1 MTDIELD
8 LLYDT
13 QKPKTLQIGSIYV
26 VMVHECT
33 FRVRIDRNMHD
44 EKRSLC
50 FLIDIGDEEWFY
62 MDEIYEC
69 KQQFRKFPAQAICLS
84 LFGLEDFAENPS
96 AKEHLDN
103 MLTHKALI
111 GEILSNRDEYE
122 AQEASED
129 QAAKVRVGLY
139 DTSSDEDVHLNNVIL
154 TMICDSYVAPAL
166 QPVGYTNAVVSHVDE
181 EAAVFCQLRSSSGG
195 LQYVQKL
202 IHHIVQYDF
211 NQDQHRISGS
221 EIERK
226 GNTQQT
232 PVYLV
237 KDNDNNKWYRAT
249 VLERHGPHYRMFYVD
264 FGMTRLVNGANIF
277 RLDSL
282 SAALNRYPYQAIKCH
297 LHEINEKPTDSILA
311 SLRGYLN
318 DNTPAVVS
326 ISCTF

>member
-8 LLYDT
+8 LMLER
-13 QKPKTLQIGSIYV
+13 KRPETLQVGNIYIV
-26 VMVHECT
+26 IVSECT
-33 FRVRIDRNMHD
+33 YRVRIDRNMLV
-44 EKRSLC
+44 EKQSLC
-50 FLIDIGDEEWFY
+50 FLIDVGDEEWFN

-69 KQQFRKFPAQAICLS
+69 KEQFLKFPAQAICLS

-111 GEILSNRDEYE
+111 GEVLSNQDEYE
-122 AQEASED
+122 AQLASED

-166 QPVGYTNAVVSHVDE
+166 QPVGYTNAVISHVDD
-181 EAAVFCQLRSSSGG
+181 EAAVYCQLRSSSGG

-202 IHHIVQYDF
+202 IHHIVHYDF
-211 NQDQHRISGS
+211 NQDQHRICSS
-221 EIERK
+221 EIVAKE
-226 GNTQQT
+226 NTPQK

-237 KDNDNNKWYRAT
+237 KDNETAKWYRAT
-249 VLERHGPHYRMFYVD
+249 VLDRNGSDYRMFYVD
-264 FGMTRLVNGANIF
+264 FGMTRLVNGTNIF

-282 SAALNRYPYQAIKCH
+282 SAALNRYPYQAIKCR
-297 LHEINEKPTDSILA
+297 LHDINEKPTASVVA

-318 DNTPAVVS
+318 DNTPAVVR
-326 ISCTF
+326 IC